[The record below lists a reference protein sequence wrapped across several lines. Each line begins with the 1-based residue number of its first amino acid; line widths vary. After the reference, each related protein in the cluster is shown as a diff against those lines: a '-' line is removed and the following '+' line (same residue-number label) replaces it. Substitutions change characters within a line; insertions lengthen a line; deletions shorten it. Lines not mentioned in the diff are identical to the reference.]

1 MYKKNRLKD
10 EMLDLSEKGIMV
22 NFIILMFVVVSFEVV
37 FIKYFF
43 Y

>member
-10 EMLDLSEKGIMV
+10 EMLGLSEKGIMV